1 MENVTS
7 KTTLE
12 HCHKQFVSFHK
23 SHKFSDQYEL
33 QMALLKTVAKTGPQ
47 ADPVFREEC
56 KPTTS
61 LPAVSVSFVSSYH
74 SLFNINGW

>member
-1 MENVTS
+1 MENVIS

-23 SHKFSDQYEL
+23 SHKFCEEHEL

-56 KPTTS
+56 ERII
-61 LPAVSVSFVSSYH
+61 SY
-74 SLFNINGW
+74 NP